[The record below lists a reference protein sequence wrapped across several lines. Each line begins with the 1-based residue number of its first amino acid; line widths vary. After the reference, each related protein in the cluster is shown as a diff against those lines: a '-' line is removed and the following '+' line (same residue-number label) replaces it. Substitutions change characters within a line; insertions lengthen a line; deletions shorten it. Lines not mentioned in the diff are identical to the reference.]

1 MKIESRQIVSQADIK
16 KIIQLNESVKGTTD
30 YMKYHMEMSYKH
42 DNTKKGGFTN
52 WKFLGYGYP
61 FEHDEKE
68 WSNSGYVFKIVKGH
82 VYIET
87 FQHKDSYGT
96 TQIERWYVTDR
107 IMEEMG
113 WWIW

>member
-61 FEHDEKE
+61 FEHDEKALE
-68 WSNSGYVFKIVKGH
+68 GRNVAKSRNRTRHCFHAEHECGKAEKNHTRVLFL
-82 VYIET
+82 
-87 FQHKDSYGT
+87 
-96 TQIERWYVTDR
+96 
-107 IMEEMG
+107 
-113 WWIW
+113 